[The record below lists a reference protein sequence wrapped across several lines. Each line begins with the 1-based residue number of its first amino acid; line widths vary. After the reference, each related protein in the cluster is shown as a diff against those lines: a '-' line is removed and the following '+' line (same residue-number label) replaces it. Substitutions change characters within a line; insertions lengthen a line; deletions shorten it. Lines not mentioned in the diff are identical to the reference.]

1 MFNNDNVFGR
11 LAPNQPVF
19 RLERSDYF
27 GLLNRSRHMA
37 NIKIFAS
44 IPRVNCDVNLR
55 GTFRSKYGL
64 FDSNNNN
71 YLDDFDVFVDGYS
84 IWDIALSKEVLGKFR
99 VALGMDNVFNFTDA
113 DNISNI
119 PGRSLYSKISFSFN
133 S

>member
-1 MFNNDNVFGR
+1 M
-11 LAPNQPVF
+11 F
-19 RLERSDYF
+19 RLDRSDYF

-37 NIKIFAS
+37 NVKLFTLVPFI
-44 IPRVNCDVNLR
+44 NCDFNLR

-71 YLDDFDVFVDGYS
+71 YLDTYDEFVGAYS
-84 IWDIALSKEVLGKFR
+84 IWDFAFSKEVLGKFR
-99 VALGMDNVFNFTDA
+99 IALGMDNVFNFTDA
-113 DNISNI
+113 ENISNI